1 MLCCFHK
8 IIKGG
13 NSYME
18 GFLNSLVVQ
27 IPNWIY
33 AVLMLVVA
41 FVAATIVKSLMV
53 KLLKAL
59 KAEEKLAKLGVK
71 DASTGSSVE
80 FIAKLAYFVT
90 FLLFLPGVLDKLGMN
105 SVSQPITNMVNS
117 FLAFIPKL
125 VGAGIIIAVGVF
137 IAKIVRDLLIAL
149 LRATKID
156 QLQAKAGILVT
167 ESSALST
174 IISNVV
180 YGIIL
185 LVMIT
190 SALDALGISAISVPA
205 NNIVKSIFDMIPYV
219 LGAIVIIAV
228 GVFISNLVAK
238 LLGSLL
244 AGVGTDKLIEKMTGT
259 PAQKVVLSKLIS
271 SIVKYVLIVIFIVQG
286 INVLQLPVLTN
297 VGAAIIG
304 YMPAVI
310 SAVII
315 VAIGLFAANTAETA
329 LVKKFPE
336 AKASALVA
344 KIAIY
349 VLTAFLCLSQLN
361 VANVIVETTFI
372 LLIAALCIAFA
383 VAFGVGGRKFAET
396 TLDKLEKKI
405 DDNK

>member
-1 MLCCFHK
+1 
-8 IIKGG
+8 
-13 NSYME
+13 ME
-18 GFLNSLVVQ
+18 GFINSLVVQ

-41 FVAATIVKSLMV
+41 FVAASIVKTLMV

-71 DASTGSSVE
+71 DASTGSSIE

-117 FLAFIPKL
+117 FLAFIPKV
-125 VGAGIIIAVGVF
+125 VGAGIIIAVGIF

-167 ESSALST
+167 ETSAFST
-174 IISNVV
+174 IISNVI

-190 SALDALGISAISVPA
+190 SALDALGIEAISKPA
-205 NNIVKSIFDMIPYV
+205 NNIVNSIFDMIPYV

-259 PAQKVVLSKLIS
+259 QPKKVVLSKLIS

-286 INVLQLPVLTN
+286 INVLQLPVLTD

-304 YMPAVI
+304 YMPAVL

-349 VLTAFLCLSQLN
+349 VLTVFLCLSQLN

-372 LLIAALCIAFA
+372 LVIAALCIAFA
-383 VAFGVGGRKFAET
+383 IAFGVGGRKFAET

>member
-1 MLCCFHK
+1 
-8 IIKGG
+8 
-13 NSYME
+13 ME

-41 FVAATIVKSLMV
+41 FVAATIVKSLVV

-80 FIAKLAYFVT
+80 FIAKLAYFIT

-149 LRATKID
+149 LRATKMD

>member
-1 MLCCFHK
+1 
-8 IIKGG
+8 
-13 NSYME
+13 ME

-41 FVAATIVKSLMV
+41 FVAATIVKTLTV

-71 DASTGSSVE
+71 DASTGSSVD
-80 FIAKLAYFVT
+80 FIAKLAYFIT

-117 FLAFIPKL
+117 FLAFIPKV

-167 ESSALST
+167 ETSAFST
-174 IISNVV
+174 IISNVI

-259 PAQKVVLSKLIS
+259 APKKVVLSKLIS
-271 SIVKYVLIVIFIVQG
+271 SVVKYVLIVIFIVQG
-286 INVLQLPVLTN
+286 INVLQLPVLTD

-304 YMPAVI
+304 YMPAVL

-372 LLIAALCIAFA
+372 LVIAALCIAFA
-383 VAFGVGGRKFAET
+383 IAFGVGGRKFAET

>member
-1 MLCCFHK
+1 
-8 IIKGG
+8 
-13 NSYME
+13 ME
-18 GFLNSLVVQ
+18 RFLDSLVTQ

-33 AVLMLVVA
+33 AVLMLAVA
-41 FVAATIVKSLMV
+41 FVAASIVKTLMV

-71 DASTGSSVE
+71 DASTGSSIE

-117 FLAFIPKL
+117 FLAFIPKV
-125 VGAGIIIAVGVF
+125 VGAGIIIAVGIF

-167 ESSALST
+167 ETSAFST
-174 IISNVV
+174 IISNVI

-190 SALDALGISAISVPA
+190 SALDALGIEAISKPA
-205 NNIVKSIFDMIPYV
+205 NNIVNSIFDMIPYV

-259 PAQKVVLSKLIS
+259 APKKVVLSKLIS

-286 INVLQLPVLTN
+286 INVLQLPVLTD

-304 YMPAVI
+304 YMPAVL

-315 VAIGLFAANTAETA
+315 VTIGLFAANTAETA
-329 LVKKFPE
+329 LIKKFPE
-336 AKASALVA
+336 SKASALVA

-349 VLTAFLCLSQLN
+349 VLTVFLCLSQLN

-372 LLIAALCIAFA
+372 LVIAALCIAFA
-383 VAFGVGGRKFAET
+383 IAFGVGGRKFAET

>member
-1 MLCCFHK
+1 
-8 IIKGG
+8 
-13 NSYME
+13 ME

-41 FVAATIVKSLMV
+41 FVAATIVKSLVV

-137 IAKIVRDLLIAL
+137 LAKIVRDLLIAL

>member
-1 MLCCFHK
+1 
-8 IIKGG
+8 
-13 NSYME
+13 ME

-137 IAKIVRDLLIAL
+137 IAKIVRDLLVAL

-205 NNIVKSIFDMIPYV
+205 NNIVQSIFDMIPYV

-259 PAQKVVLSKLIS
+259 PAKKVVLSKLIS

-286 INVLQLPVLTN
+286 INVLQLPVLTE

-372 LLIAALCIAFA
+372 LVIAALCIAFA

>member
-1 MLCCFHK
+1 
-8 IIKGG
+8 
-13 NSYME
+13 ME
-18 GFLNSLVVQ
+18 RFLDSLLSQ

-41 FVAATIVKSLMV
+41 FIAASIVKTLAT
-53 KLLKAL
+53 KLLKAI

-71 DASTGSSVE
+71 DASTGSSIE

-117 FLAFIPKL
+117 FLAFIPKV
-125 VGAGIIIAVGVF
+125 VGAGIIIAVGIF

-167 ESSALST
+167 ETSALST
-174 IISNVV
+174 IISNVI
-180 YGIIL
+180 YGVIL

-190 SALDALGISAISVPA
+190 SALDALGIEAISKPA
-205 NNIVKSIFDMIPYV
+205 NNIVNSIFDMIPYV

-259 PAQKVVLSKLIS
+259 APKKVVLSKLIS
-271 SIVKYVLIVIFIVQG
+271 SIVKYVLIIIFIVQG
-286 INVLQLPVLTN
+286 INVLQLPVLTDI
-297 VGAAIIG
+297 GAAIIG
-304 YMPAVI
+304 YMPAVL

-372 LLIAALCIAFA
+372 LIIAALCIAFA

-396 TLDKLEKKI
+396 TLDKLEKKM
-405 DDNK
+405 DDKK

>member
-1 MLCCFHK
+1 
-8 IIKGG
+8 
-13 NSYME
+13 ME
-18 GFLNSLVVQ
+18 GFINSLVVQ

-41 FVAATIVKSLMV
+41 FVAASIVKTLMV

-59 KAEEKLAKLGVK
+59 KAEEKLAKIGVK
-71 DASTGSSVE
+71 DASTGSSIE

-174 IISNVV
+174 IISNVI

-190 SALDALGISAISVPA
+190 SALDALGIEAISVPA
-205 NNIVKSIFDMIPYV
+205 NAIVKSIFDMIPYV

-259 PAQKVVLSKLIS
+259 PAKKVVLSKLIS
-271 SIVKYVLIVIFIVQG
+271 SVVKYVLIIIFIVQG
-286 INVLQLPVLTN
+286 INVLQLPVLTEI
-297 VGAAIIG
+297 GAAVIG
-304 YMPAVI
+304 YMPAVL

-315 VAIGLFAANTAETA
+315 VAIGVFAANTAETA

-344 KIAIY
+344 KVAIY

-405 DDNK
+405 DDKK

>member
-1 MLCCFHK
+1 MD
-8 IIKGG
+8 
-13 NSYME
+13 
-18 GFLNSLVVQ
+18 GFLNSLVAQ

-125 VGAGIIIAVGVF
+125 VGAGIIIAVGIF

-149 LRATKID
+149 LRATNID
-156 QLQAKAGILVT
+156 QLQAKAGIMVT

-174 IISNVV
+174 IISNVA

-190 SALDALGISAISVPA
+190 SALDALGIAAISVPA

-259 PAQKVVLSKLIS
+259 PSKKVVLSKLIS
-271 SIVKYVLIVIFIVQG
+271 SVVKYVLIVIFIVQG
-286 INVLQLPVLTN
+286 INVLQLPVLTA
-297 VGAAIIG
+297 VGASIID
-304 YMPAVI
+304 YMPAVL

-329 LVKKFPE
+329 LVNKFPE

-405 DDNK
+405 DDKK

>member
-1 MLCCFHK
+1 MLCCLHK
-8 IIKGG
+8 NYQRRKFI
-13 NSYME
+13 ME
-18 GFLNSLVVQ
+18 GFINSLVVQ

-41 FVAATIVKSLMV
+41 FVAASIVKTLMV

-59 KAEEKLAKLGVK
+59 KAEEKLAKIGVK
-71 DASTGSSVE
+71 DASTGSSIE

-174 IISNVV
+174 IISNVI

-190 SALDALGISAISVPA
+190 SALDALGIEAISVPA
-205 NNIVKSIFDMIPYV
+205 NAIVKSIFDMIPYV

-259 PAQKVVLSKLIS
+259 PAKKVVLSKLIS
-271 SIVKYVLIVIFIVQG
+271 SVVKYVLIIIFIVQG
-286 INVLQLPVLTN
+286 INVLQLPVLTEI
-297 VGAAIIG
+297 GAAVIG
-304 YMPAVI
+304 YMPAVL

-315 VAIGLFAANTAETA
+315 VAIGVFAANTAETA

-344 KIAIY
+344 KVAIY

-405 DDNK
+405 DDKK

>member
-1 MLCCFHK
+1 
-8 IIKGG
+8 
-13 NSYME
+13 ME
-18 GFLNSLVVQ
+18 RFLDSLVTQ

-33 AVLMLVVA
+33 AVLMLAVA
-41 FVAATIVKSLMV
+41 FVAASIVKTLV
-53 KLLKAL
+53 TKLLKAL

-71 DASTGSSVE
+71 DASTGSSVD

-117 FLAFIPKL
+117 FLAFIPKV

-174 IISNVV
+174 IISNVI

-190 SALDALGISAISVPA
+190 SALDALGIAAISIPA

-259 PAQKVVLSKLIS
+259 SPKKVVLSKLIS
-271 SIVKYVLIVIFIVQG
+271 SIVKYVLIIIFIVQG
-286 INVLQLPVLTN
+286 INVLQLPVLTDI
-297 VGAAIIG
+297 GAAIIG
-304 YMPAVI
+304 YMPAVL

-344 KIAIY
+344 KVAIY

-372 LLIAALCIAFA
+372 LIIAALCIAFA

-396 TLDKLEKKI
+396 TLEKLEKKI